1 VKIVSKKRTKILS
14 TIFIAL
20 AVALPL
26 SMSISL
32 AYATTPKQVT
42 WTSTPTGLIPQGG
55 KTAGNSDTRFLDL
68 SLTATCTGDISGT
81 YTSDSHWIIH
91 NWATGVPL
99 LQQPGPVQ
107 VHAIDYF
114 TATFE
119 GKSGTL
125 AILVNHVY
133 YPSIGYTE
141 GTWVIIGGTDALAN
155 LHGQGTTYD
164 PPGPS
169 LTTWTG
175 QVHFDP

>member
-1 VKIVSKKRTKILS
+1 VSKKRTKIFS

-32 AYATTPKQVT
+32 AYATTPIQVT
-42 WTSTPTGLIPQGG
+42 WTSMATGLSVLDG
-55 KTAGNSDTRFLDL
+55 KIAGKSDTRFLDL
-68 SLTATCTGDISGT
+68 SLTAKCTGDISGT

-91 NWATGVPL
+91 NWADVPL

-114 TATFE
+114 TATFD

-133 YPSIGYTE
+133 YPSIGSSE
-141 GTWVIIGGTDALAN
+141 GTWVIIGGTDELAN